1 MPSLLA
7 LEKGASGIENL
18 VSLIAKY
25 GICHEA
31 RTIVAFAVK
40 AADVNS
46 CTSTGVWVAC

>member
-7 LEKGASGIENL
+7 LEKGASGIKNL

-31 RTIVAFAVK
+31 TTMVGLAVTV
-40 AADVNS
+40 ADVNS